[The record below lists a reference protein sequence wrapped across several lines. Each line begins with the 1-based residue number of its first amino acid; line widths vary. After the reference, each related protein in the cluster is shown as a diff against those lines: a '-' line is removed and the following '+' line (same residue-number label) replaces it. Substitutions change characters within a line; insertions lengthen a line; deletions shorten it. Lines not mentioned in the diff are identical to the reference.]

1 MLSQNR
7 VFSLLPAFALACAAI
22 AEDPEVREGL
32 ELYRE
37 LKYDRAVVVLGRALA
52 KRDLPDV
59 DRSVALETLGF
70 AYTVLGDT
78 VNAQLTFHTLLD
90 RRPKHALDPAL
101 SPRLRD
107 AFTEA
112 KRSWTEG
119 RKIRFQ
125 LTSGLEKKELAGEL
139 VGGDPLRVGAVVAR
153 DESGVSSPLYC
164 KDRACRGGRPDEVF
178 FIDVADHR
186 GTKLDTSGPFTP
198 VNTSE
203 DTQIWIYAGIAAAV
217 IGGGIALSVALASG
231 GDAPSGSLG
240 RLQLP

>member
-7 VFSLLPAFALACAAI
+7 VFSLLPAFALAWAAI
-22 AEDPEVREGL
+22 AVDPEVREGL

-52 KRDLPDV
+52 KRDLPDA
-59 DRSVALETLGF
+59 DRSLALETLGF
-70 AYTVLGDT
+70 AYTVLGDV
-78 VNAQLTFHTLLD
+78 VNAQLTFQNLLD
-90 RRPKHALDPAL
+90 RDPKHALDSTL

-125 LTSGLEKKELAGEL
+125 ITSVLEKKDLSGEL
-139 VGGDPLRVGAVVAR
+139 VGGDPQRVGAVVTR
-153 DESGVSSPLYC
+153 DQSGASSPLYC
-164 KDRACRGGRPDEVF
+164 KDRACRGERPDDIF

-198 VNTSE
+198 VKTGE
-203 DTQIWIYAGIAAAV
+203 ETPIWFYAGIAAVV
-217 IGGGIALSVALASG
+217 IGGGIALSVALAGG
-231 GDAPSGSLG
+231 GDVPSGALG